1 MLTIIR
7 VWTKILTSAR
17 LLLCSKRSFM
27 LGALSILDYAR
38 ILMWMIK
45 VYIVYLWYM
54 LLDAIGMASAFQALL
69 GLTLRSTNQ
78 TLLQWSVIHAII
90 IMNQIL
96 GDSNVLSSMKLSDEW
111 SHKVAASAWNKKF
124 HSNNVLIYK

>member
-1 MLTIIR
+1 
-7 VWTKILTSAR
+7 
-17 LLLCSKRSFM
+17 
-27 LGALSILDYAR
+27 
-38 ILMWMIK
+38 MIK

-78 TLLQWSVIHAII
+78 TLLQWSVIHAVN

-111 SHKVAASAWNKKF
+111 SHKVVPSARNKKF